1 MDGRRLRES
10 RESKGY
16 SVEEMAALLHTW
28 RRLGHLS
35 VSAIEAGI
43 RSAERGEAVRDPAL
57 QAAIQQAL
65 GAGGARN
72 PGQSGANLLPRR

>member
-16 SVEEMAALLHTW
+16 SVEGMAAVLHTW

-35 VSAIEAGI
+35 VRAIEDGI
-43 RSAERGEAVRDPAL
+43 RTAERGEAVRDAAL
-57 QAAIQQAL
+57 AAAIQQAL
-65 GAGGARN
+65 GAGGAQN
-72 PGQSGANLLPRR
+72 PGASGANLLPRR